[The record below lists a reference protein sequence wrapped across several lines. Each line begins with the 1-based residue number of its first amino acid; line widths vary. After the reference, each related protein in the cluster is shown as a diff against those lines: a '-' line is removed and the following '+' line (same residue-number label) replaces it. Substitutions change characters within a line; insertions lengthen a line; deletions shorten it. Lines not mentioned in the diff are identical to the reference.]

1 MLSTIGTLTG
11 DQLTDDIRSAHRTL
25 TVAKA
30 RFLIAIGEFF
40 FRELARKVG
49 APTSAAW
56 LSRECQLSRRTAY
69 EYLNVARKLR
79 GFPRLMEVFL
89 AGSVSYSAVRL
100 LLRYLTPDNEHEL
113 VDKAVELTYE
123 GLEKELSGLSRNS
136 TSGKNAREY
145 FKVKVCGETGD
156 VRFWGNLRAE
166 RGAELIAA
174 LKTGEITSL
183 RGAADLQGTPS
194 HEVLDQLLD
203 DARDTPEAVPARP
216 VPTAPPTEDPV
227 DDGAEDSGD
236 AGGEET
242 DDSGQPSFTRHGAP
256 LRSRILQSLLGMIAM
271 VRSAPRSQ
279 IRAPGAEVHIN
290 VAADGNATL
299 AGHLGVE
306 TRELHR
312 MLLNSR
318 NHLHVVDDCGVTIRL
333 GRAVR
338 TVSAAQERALLAKWH
353 GQCGGP
359 GCVHTRFLEFHHI
372 IAWRDG
378 GETNLDNLIPLC
390 AACHAL
396 VTAGII
402 EITINQQDPTKIWFT
417 FPDGATFVSNVRTT
431 PVRSVEPAPVQG
443 ELVLGDSFDD
453 PVLDAG

>member
-1 MLSTIGTLTG
+1 MLSTIGTLTD
-11 DQLTDDIRSAHRTL
+11 DQLTDNIRSAHRRL

-30 RFLIAIGEFF
+30 RFLMAIGEFL
-40 FRELARKVG
+40 FRELAGKMG

-69 EYLNVARKLR
+69 EYLNVAKKLR
-79 GFPRLMEVFL
+79 NFPFLMEAFIKG
-89 AGSVSYSAVRL
+89 AVSYSAVRL
-100 LLRYLTPDNEHEL
+100 LLRYLTPENEQSL

-123 GLEKELSGLSRNS
+123 GLEKELSGLPRNS
-136 TSGKNAREY
+136 SSGKNAREY
-145 FKVKVCGETGD
+145 FKVKVCEETGD
-156 VRFWGNLRAE
+156 VRFWGNLRAG

-174 LKTGEITSL
+174 LKTGEIASL
-183 RGAADLQGTPS
+183 RGTADLQGTPS

-203 DARDTPEAVPARP
+203 AARDTPEAVPARP
-216 VPTAPPTEDPV
+216 MPETPPTGDSGG
-227 DDGAEDSGD
+227 DGAE
-236 AGGEET
+236 E
-242 DDSGQPSFTRHGAP
+242 SGQPSFTRHGAP
-256 LRSRILQSLLGMIAM
+256 LRSTVLRSLLGMVAM

-279 IRAPGAEVHIN
+279 VRAPGAEVHIN
-290 VAADGNATL
+290 VGADGNATL

-338 TVSAAQERALLAKWH
+338 TVSAAQERALLAKWQ

-372 IAWRDG
+372 LAWRDG

-396 VTAGII
+396 VTAGVIR
-402 EITINQQDPTKIWFT
+402 ITISPQDPTNIWFT
-417 FPDGATFVSNVRTT
+417 YPDGATFVSHVRNT
-431 PVRSVEPAPVQG
+431 PVRSLAPAPVQG

-453 PVLDAG
+453 PAADAG

>member
-1 MLSTIGTLTG
+1 MLSTIGTLTD
-11 DQLTDDIRSAHRTL
+11 DQLTDDIRSAHRIL
-25 TVAKA
+25 TAAKA

-40 FRELARKVG
+40 FRELARKMG

-69 EYLNVARKLR
+69 EYLNVAKKLR
-79 GFPRLMEVFL
+79 NFPRLVDVFL

-100 LLRYLTPDNEHEL
+100 LLRYLTPDNEQEL
-113 VDKAVELTYE
+113 VDKAVGLTYE
-123 GLEKELSGLSRNS
+123 GLEKELSGLPRNS
-136 TSGKNAREY
+136 TSAKNAREY
-145 FKVKVCGETGD
+145 FKVKVCEETGD

-166 RGAELIAA
+166 RGAELMAA

-183 RGAADLQGTPS
+183 RGAADLQETPS

-216 VPTAPPTEDPV
+216 VTTAPPADASGEG
-227 DDGAEDSGD
+227 DDV
-236 AGGEET
+236 GGEGA
-242 DDSGQPSFTRHGAP
+242 DDSSQPSFTRHGAP
-256 LRSRILQSLLGMIAM
+256 LRSRTLQSLLGMVAM
-271 VRSAPRSQ
+271 VRSVPRSQ
-279 IRAPGAEVHIN
+279 VRAPGAEVHIN
-290 VAADGNATL
+290 VAANGNATL
-299 AGHLGVE
+299 AGHLGAE

-402 EITINQQDPTKIWFT
+402 EITINQQDPTQIWFT

-431 PVRSVEPAPVQG
+431 PVRSLEPAPVQG
-443 ELVLGDSFDD
+443 ELVLGDSFGD
-453 PVLDAG
+453 PALDAG